1 MLKDSRKRMLLPLL
15 LQKKI
20 EDKSFVFI
28 TNDIIEK
35 NT

>member
-1 MLKDSRKRMLLPLL
+1 MLLPLL